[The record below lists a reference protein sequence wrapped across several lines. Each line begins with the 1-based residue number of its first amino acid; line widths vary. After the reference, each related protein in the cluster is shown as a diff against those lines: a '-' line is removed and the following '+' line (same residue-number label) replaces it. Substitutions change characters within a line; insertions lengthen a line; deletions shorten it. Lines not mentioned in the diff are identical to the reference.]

1 MNMKD
6 LKQCQMLDHGRDP
19 IGPKIAA
26 LQPAEISFVHLP
38 EQFKFQT
45 EYVAYAPNRSP
56 RPPAHP
62 QNHQIIQLFKILQS
76 QKIFGSLAPIIKVSI
91 VNVPKGLKPKIW
103 KKMLCIIT
111 ITDPCLEFPNKII
124 TFHQLRLQ
132 LKIFLKH
139 PDYQK
144 LLEELMIFY
153 CKSTGASS

>member
-1 MNMKD
+1 MNTKG
-6 LKQCQMLDHGRDP
+6 LKRCQMPDHGRGP
-19 IGPKIAA
+19 IGPKIVV

-38 EQFKFQT
+38 EQFKFQI
-45 EYVAYAPNRSP
+45 EYVAYAPNRFP
-56 RPPAHP
+56 CPPVHP

-76 QKIFGSLAPIIKVSI
+76 QKIFGSLAPTTKVSI

-111 ITDPCLEFPNKII
+111 ITDPCLEFHNKII

-139 PDYQK
+139 LK
-144 LLEELMIFY
+144 
-153 CKSTGASS
+153 